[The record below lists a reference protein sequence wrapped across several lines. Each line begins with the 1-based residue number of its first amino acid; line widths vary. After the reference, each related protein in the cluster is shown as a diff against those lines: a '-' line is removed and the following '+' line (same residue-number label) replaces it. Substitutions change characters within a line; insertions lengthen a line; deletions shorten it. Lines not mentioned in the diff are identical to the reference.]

1 LQTLGLSTSI
11 HEGGLGMIGGL
22 LFLAV
27 SLVMVAFAGIN
38 LRNCVSNGMASAY
51 GHPYTRVAHPVAFW
65 ISAACSVLAVL
76 IGLALTFSAL
86 AGLLGLV

>member
-11 HEGGLGMIGGL
+11 REGGLGMIGGL

-51 GHPYTRVAHPVAFW
+51 GHP
-65 ISAACSVLAVL
+65 
-76 IGLALTFSAL
+76 
-86 AGLLGLV
+86 